1 MNALSAFLFESSPY
15 PPFLSAWLVGFCEV
29 GFDGQVYR
37 TLAGDEYLD
46 GLASPSCSWSAP
58 SSSWSGFGLVGAV
71 PA

>member
-1 MNALSAFLFESSPY
+1 MNALSAFLFENSPY
-15 PPFLSAWLVGFCEV
+15 NPFLSAWLVGFCEF

-58 SSSWSGFGLVGAV
+58 GWAGLAGGLVGVA
-71 PA
+71 A